1 VTDPW
6 KSVLREAGDRDRL
19 VRLSRRSRRLLE
31 KHGPPAGSVDLP
43 IALMGG
49 PTLDLLAPPFELAL
63 LQRGIGPRMQR
74 PAFGIWQQELL
85 DPDSETTHFAPRI
98 VVLILTPADIPE
110 WPSANAS
117 AEEAEEVADRV
128 LQWLAGPCAVLHLR
142 CGTEFVVATFPG
154 IAERAHGSLGA
165 RLPNDRNNFLR
176 RLNLRMG
183 DRFPDFIHLFDA
195 AQLAT
200 EMGTRKFFEPRL
212 WFEAKLPVTQAAT
225 GPVAFGLAAV
235 VGAILGINRK
245 CLVLDLDGTL
255 WGEVIGD
262 VGLEGIEL
270 GEGTPRGEAFKAFQQ
285 HLKTLHD
292 RGVLLA
298 VCSKNDEANAR
309 LPFESHPET
318 VLRMDDF
325 SAFRANWK
333 PKSENLR
340 AIAQE
345 LDLSPAALVFVD
357 DNPAECEQVRQAL
370 PEVAIVQLPEDPAI
384 YPRALDAG
392 CWFET
397 VRITDEDR
405 KRNEQYRLRTM
416 SQQVSEQVVD
426 LSDFLASLEM
436 RAKVECIDETNL
448 ARTTQLINKT
458 NQFNLTTRRLTQ
470 SEVQRIS
477 DDPSHVSLAVRLAD
491 RFGDHGLI
499 SVLTSHVDGRALVI
513 DDWLMSCR
521 VLKRGVERFLR
532 NELVARA
539 RGRGLE
545 QIRGVF
551 IPTGRNE
558 LVRDLYAELGFER
571 VEEGPEGIE
580 YRLELRS
587 AEPLEHFVSCASG
600 EDVEA

>member
-1 VTDPW
+1 
-6 KSVLREAGDRDRL
+6 L
-19 VRLSRRSRRLLE
+19 
-31 KHGPPAGSVDLP
+31 
-43 IALMGG
+43 
-49 PTLDLLAPPFELAL
+49 
-63 LQRGIGPRMQR
+63 
-74 PAFGIWQQELL
+74 
-85 DPDSETTHFAPRI
+85 
-98 VVLILTPADIPE
+98 
-110 WPSANAS
+110 
-117 AEEAEEVADRV
+117 
-128 LQWLAGPCAVLHLR
+128 
-142 CGTEFVVATFPG
+142 
-154 IAERAHGSLGA
+154 
-165 RLPNDRNNFLR
+165 
-176 RLNLRMG
+176 
-183 DRFPDFIHLFDA
+183 PDFIHLFDV

-200 EMGTRKFFEPRL
+200 EMGTRTFFEPRL
-212 WFEAKLPVTQAAT
+212 WYEAKLPVTQKAT
-225 GPVAFGLAAV
+225 GPVAFRLAAV

-245 CLVLDLDGTL
+245 CLVVDLDGTL
-255 WGEVIGD
+255 WGDVIGD

-309 LPFESHPET
+309 LPFERHPET

-325 SAFRANWK
+325 SAFYANWK

-357 DNPAECEQVRQAL
+357 DNLAECEQVRQAL
-370 PEVAIVQLPEDPAI
+370 PEVGIVELPEDPAI
-384 YPRALDAG
+384 YPRELDAG

-405 KRNEQYRLRTM
+405 KRNEQYRLRTLT
-416 SQQVSEQVVD
+416 QQVSEQAVD
-426 LSDFLASLEM
+426 LSDFLASLQM
-436 RAKVECIDETNL
+436 QAKIERIDDTNL

-477 DDPSHVSLAVRLAD
+477 EDSSHESLAVRLAD

-499 SVLTSHVDGRALVI
+499 SVMTSHVDGRALVI

-521 VLKRGVERFLR
+521 VLKRGIERFLR
-532 NELVARA
+532 NELVTRA
-539 RGRGLE
+539 RDRGLE
-545 QIRGVF
+545 EIRGIF

-558 LVRDLYAELGFER
+558 LVRDLYSELGFEMIEDDAAR
-571 VEEGPEGIE
+571 IE
-580 YRLELRS
+580 YRLDLRG
-587 AEPLEHFVSCASG
+587 ATPLEHFVSRAG
-600 EDVEA
+600 IEDVAH